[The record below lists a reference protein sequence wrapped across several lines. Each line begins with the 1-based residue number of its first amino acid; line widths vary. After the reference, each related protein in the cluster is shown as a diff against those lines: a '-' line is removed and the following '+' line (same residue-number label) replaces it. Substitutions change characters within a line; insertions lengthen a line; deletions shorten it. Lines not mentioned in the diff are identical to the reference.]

1 MVLSHDA
8 AVFSH
13 VTPPSWRARMAP
25 RWNMETIPRR
35 IIPMLRDG
43 GATDEELHQ
52 MLVVNPRRL
61 LAPALGAASSRTG
74 PRVEA
79 ADHEGSRR

>member
-1 MVLSHDA
+1 
-8 AVFSH
+8 
-13 VTPPSWRARMAP
+13 
-25 RWNMETIPRR
+25 METIPRR

-61 LAPALGAASSRTG
+61 LAPALGAELQTG
-74 PRVEA
+74 PGVEA